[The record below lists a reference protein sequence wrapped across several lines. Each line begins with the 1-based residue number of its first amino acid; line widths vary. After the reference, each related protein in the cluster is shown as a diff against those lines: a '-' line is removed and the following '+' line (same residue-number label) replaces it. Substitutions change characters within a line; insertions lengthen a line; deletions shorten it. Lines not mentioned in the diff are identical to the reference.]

1 MSARILVLRTGQA
14 VNRVHAHC
22 GPFYRMFQ
30 RTLNAGQPESAHVS
44 VDEMDITV
52 REAGDPMPPLE
63 RYHGAIMTGSPAFV
77 GDGERWMFYGQALLE
92 HLLRVDMPLL
102 AVCFGHQL
110 LGKTLGSEVGT
121 NRRGREMGTVEV
133 SLGDV
138 TGDPLFSALPAR
150 FPAQCT
156 HRDVIRNASAR
167 LRVLGTAPH
176 DQCHVV
182 RAGPVAWGV
191 QFHPEFDDVVMR
203 LYLEARRDVLDTEL
217 GAGAYERRA
226 HAVKETPEAASILP
240 RFAALC
246 ATRAGGR
253 DG

>member
-22 GPFYRMFQ
+22 GPFSRMFQ
-30 RTLNAGQPESAHVS
+30 RTLNAGQAESAHVS
-44 VDEMDITV
+44 VDELDITV
-52 REAGDPMPPLE
+52 REAGDPLPPLE

-77 GDGERWMFYGQALLE
+77 EDNEPWMFYGQALLE
-92 HLLRVDMPLL
+92 HLLKSEVPLL

-110 LGKTLGSEVGT
+110 LGKMLGSEVGA
-121 NRRGREMGTVEV
+121 NRRGREMGTIEV
-133 SLGDV
+133 SLGEVAD
-138 TGDPLFSALPAR
+138 DPLFSALPAR
-150 FPAQCT
+150 FLAQCT

-203 LYLEARRDVLDTEL
+203 LYLEARRDVLDTDL
-217 GAGAYERRA
+217 GAGAYEKRV

-246 ATRAGGR
+246 AARVGGR
-253 DG
+253 HG